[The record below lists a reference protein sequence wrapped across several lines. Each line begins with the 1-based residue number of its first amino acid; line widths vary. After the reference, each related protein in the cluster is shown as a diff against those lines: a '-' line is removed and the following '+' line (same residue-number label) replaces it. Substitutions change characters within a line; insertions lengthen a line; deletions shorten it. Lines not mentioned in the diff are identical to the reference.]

1 MIEKEDRRPAGRLS
15 RKAAALLAVIAIAVV
30 AALLMPR
37 DGREEHVPIDGIR
50 TYGLAEIA
58 AKCAPVKPML
68 ARALSDDR
76 IYPEE
81 ADAIEAEAR
90 RLAWIS
96 LNTTLMN
103 AARTSADV
111 KPLPEPPYCRVPS
124 GLVDK

>member
-37 DGREEHVPIDGIR
+37 GGREEHAPIDGVR
-50 TYGLAEIA
+50 TYGLAEVA

-68 ARALSDDR
+68 ARALADDR

-90 RLAWIS
+90 RLARIS
-96 LNTTLMN
+96 SDALLMN

-111 KPLPEPPYCRVPS
+111 KPLPEPAYCSIPF
-124 GLVDK
+124 GMPDE